1 MLSGSVINNIVMCV
15 SNIESSW
22 NDVQEVLYNKSSI
35 RISNVK
41 DFSYRERSV
50 RGRIRSLKQTAGEL
64 NQESARTT
72 GHIGEKLSRKTESL
86 RSSLDGLQYLLQEA
100 FVEIKSAEKLESLM
114 TAFEGHISELECS
127 LEGFADQLEISRFED
142 LRRDPF
148 NYEIADEDSD
158 YND

>member
-64 NQESARTT
+64 IKNPHALLAISAKSFPAR
-72 GHIGEKLSRKTESL
+72 RK
-86 RSSLDGLQYLLQEA
+86 
-100 FVEIKSAEKLESLM
+100 V
-114 TAFEGHISELECS
+114 SEVAS
-127 LEGFADQLEISRFED
+127 M
-142 LRRDPF
+142 
-148 NYEIADEDSD
+148 D
-158 YND
+158 YNTSYKRPS